1 MAVQGLCNALC
12 LSCLGYISSFAI
24 SESIKLRRNRL
35 AQANNMECFY
45 CRMRFNA
52 TIYNNNW
59 VYANDLAPCG
69 QGASTDVCLMP
80 ERERERQIE
89 TYIKKMKG

>member
-1 MAVQGLCNALC
+1 
-12 LSCLGYISSFAI
+12 
-24 SESIKLRRNRL
+24 
-35 AQANNMECFY
+35 MECFY